1 MPTSKSSEG
10 ILALDLGTSSVR
22 AIVYDAHGAMV
33 EPTLSDLPYKV
44 RTTEAGEVSSDPDRL
59 VQLIAG
65 SIDGAL
71 KAARK
76 QKVEILAVGAS
87 CYWHSLM
94 GVDGKGRPTT
104 ELLTWA
110 DTRSASETQRL
121 RAGFDERA
129 YHARTGCFFH
139 ASYWPAKLR
148 WLRAT
153 RPAAV
158 RRTARWISLGE
169 YLYQELL
176 ADNRVSHSIAS
187 GTGLLDVNRCQ
198 WDDAALRLAGITEK
212 HLSPRIDWDRPAH
225 SLRSPFPRRWPDL
238 RELPWYL
245 PLGDGALAN
254 VGAGCTN
261 PRWACATIGTSGA
274 LRVLLDHHHVTVP
287 WGTFVYRL
295 DRRRYVL
302 GGALSEGGNVVRW
315 FTDALGFKPKKKLE
329 RAAAA
334 VAPDG
339 HGLTVLPFWAGER
352 SPNWRGDARA
362 VIAGISLG
370 TQPAQMLRAAMEAI
384 SYQFVAVDAAMQ
396 RVVARPESVIA
407 TGGQLIHS
415 PAWSQML
422 ADALNLRVMTSAEP
436 EASSRGAALLGLHAL
451 GKLPRLWSL
460 RPTRGRTFRPRAS
473 VHAIYERARRRQ
485 QQLYD
490 LLFPP
495 IGQPERV
502 GPSAVAGSGSRRK
515 DPRSPAARR

>member
-1 MPTSKSSEG
+1 VPKTKSIEG
-10 ILALDLGTSSVR
+10 VLALDLGTSSVR
-22 AIVYDAHGAMV
+22 AVVYDARGAMV
-33 EPTLSDLPYKV
+33 ASTLTDLPYKV
-44 RTTEAGEVSSDPDRL
+44 QTSEAGEVSSDPDRL
-59 VQLIAG
+59 LKLIVQG
-65 SIDGAL
+65 IDGAL
-71 KAARK
+71 AAARK
-76 QKVEILAVGAS
+76 EKVGILAAGAS

-94 GVDGKGRPTT
+94 GVDRIGRPTT

-110 DTRSASETQRL
+110 DTRSAPQTRSL
-121 RAGFDERA
+121 RTHFDERT
-129 YHARTGCFFH
+129 YHARTGSFFH

-148 WLRAT
+148 WLRQT
-153 RPAAV
+153 RPAVV

-176 ADNRVSHSIAS
+176 DDRRVSVSIAS
-187 GTGLLDVNRCQ
+187 GTGLLDVNRCE
-198 WDDAALRLAGITEK
+198 WDEDALRLAGITATQ
-212 HLSPRIDWDRPAH
+212 LSTLSDWDQPAR
-225 SLRSPFPRRWPDL
+225 SLRQHFARRWP
-238 RELPWYL
+238 ELHDIPWYL

-254 VGAGCTN
+254 VGAGCTS

-274 LRVLLDHHHVTVP
+274 LRVVLDRKRVTVP

-295 DRRRYVL
+295 DRRRYVV

-329 RAAAA
+329 RAAGALP
-334 VAPDG
+334 PDG

-362 VIAGISLG
+362 VIAGLSLA
-370 TQPAQMLRAAMEAI
+370 TQPAQLLRAAMEAI
-384 SYQFVAVDAAMQ
+384 TYQFVAVAAAME

-422 ADALNLRVMTSAEP
+422 ADALNLRVMMSPEP
-436 EASSRGAALLGLHAL
+436 EASSRGAALLALHAL

-460 RPTRGRTFRPRAS
+460 SPARGRTFRPRAS
-473 VHAIYERARRRQ
+473 VHAVYERARRRQ
-485 QQLYD
+485 QHLYD

-495 IGQPERV
+495 LGQPEHAT
-502 GPSAVAGSGSRRK
+502 PTAVAGSGSRRK
-515 DPRSPAARR
+515 DLRSPAATH